1 MPMVT
6 VKVLEGK
13 SIEQKRALAKEIT
26 AAVVKNFE
34 VPESAVTIDIVD
46 LKPENIAVGGTLFTD
61 R

>member
-1 MPMVT
+1 MPLVT

-13 SIEQKRALAKEIT
+13 TVEQKRALVKEVT

-34 VPESAVTIDIVD
+34 VPESAVTVDIVD
-46 LKPENIAVGGTLFTD
+46 LKRENIAIGGTLFTD